1 MAAVV
6 TMRAAG
12 SGGLVVEGRNL
23 VKRYGERTVVDVNH
37 IQVTKGDS
45 LAILGP
51 NGAGKSTLARILA
64 LLEPPDSGDLALFG
78 VPASTR
84 NLALRRR
91 IAMVF
96 QRPMLFQGKVWENAA
111 YGLRLR
117 RVGRRSIGEKV
128 NRALGLLK
136 LDSFRDAD
144 VRTLSGGELQRVA
157 LARALVLEPELL
169 FLDEP
174 TSNLDIHLRR
184 QFREDLRRAV
194 AELSTTVVIITHDL
208 TEALEL
214 VPTLAVMRD
223 GRVVQTG
230 SVEDVLDHPVDE
242 FVATFT
248 GVETVWGGRVTSVAD
263 GLCVVTTSA
272 GVSAMLVAD
281 ASVGA
286 SIRFAI
292 RPEDVVLQADGL
304 GQAHAGHAV
313 RVGSARNVWPVVVE
327 TLTACGPLIRVRL
340 VLADA
345 LLGAERGDRSLVA
358 LVTRPA
364 VSDLGLA
371 PGVALHAAVKATALL
386 YLSGS
391 GEVH

>member
-1 MAAVV
+1 
-6 TMRAAG
+6 
-12 SGGLVVEGRNL
+12 
-23 VKRYGERTVVDVNH
+23 
-37 IQVTKGDS
+37 
-45 LAILGP
+45 
-51 NGAGKSTLARILA
+51 
-64 LLEPPDSGDLALFG
+64 
-78 VPASTR
+78 
-84 NLALRRR
+84 
-91 IAMVF
+91 
-96 QRPMLFQGKVWENAA
+96 
-111 YGLRLR
+111 
-117 RVGRRSIGEKV
+117 
-128 NRALGLLK
+128 
-136 LDSFRDAD
+136 
-144 VRTLSGGELQRVA
+144 
-157 LARALVLEPELL
+157 
-169 FLDEP
+169 
-174 TSNLDIHLRR
+174 
-184 QFREDLRRAV
+184 
-194 AELSTTVVIITHDL
+194 
-208 TEALEL
+208 
-214 VPTLAVMRD
+214 
-223 GRVVQTG
+223 
-230 SVEDVLDHPVDE
+230 
-242 FVATFT
+242 
-248 GVETVWGGRVTSVAD
+248 
-263 GLCVVTTSA
+263 
-272 GVSAMLVAD
+272 MLVAD